1 MFCLRLPARSPKSCT
16 SPVDSMCRAQ
26 VSCAAQLPDEEPT
39 ARRGR
44 SIHNIQHPILDARHQ
59 KFRHGGSG
67 DIKHRTGVNLSKRC
81 LRLVSTALMGI
92 GEEWET
98 EKIHLHRGKSG
109 LATQEECIYR
119 NNVTAPKNSSL
130 KNNQAYTVI

>member
-1 MFCLRLPARSPKSCT
+1 MYSQGFTLFLRLPARSPKSCT
-16 SPVDSMCRAQ
+16 SPVDSMCLAQ
-26 VSCAAQLPDEEPT
+26 VSRADQLPDEEPT
-39 ARRGR
+39 ARRRR

-81 LRLVSTALMGI
+81 LRLVSTALMRI
-92 GEEWET
+92 GEKWET

-109 LATQEECIYR
+109 LATRKSVFTETMLPHPK
-119 NNVTAPKNSSL
+119 TA
-130 KNNQAYTVI
+130 A